1 MCIFEVINHSK
12 TKLMRKTLYIIGLS
26 TFVFSC
32 TSQQNVKKNTYKPKT
47 PVVQPKTAVKTQTPE
62 TPKPKVIS
70 DHGVDFFTTN
80 IADPTKNDNTASYGS
95 IVSAKPAGYKVVKT
109 YFPAVAQN
117 FRQRYLI
124 LHYTAIP
131 DDKSITVLTQQAV
144 SAHYLVNNMGD
155 NEIYQLV
162 DENKRAYHA
171 GVSSWRSDKNLNDTS
186 IGIEIVNAGYSTDAS
201 GKRIFAP
208 FSDEQ
213 IRKVAALTKDIVTR
227 YQIPATNV
235 LAHADIAPTRKQDP
249 GPMFPWKRLYDEYQ
263 LGMWYDEATKQNLFT
278 IAQTD
283 FATRYSE
290 PSFIFLIQTG
300 LQKFGYGVEPSGKW
314 DDATKKTIEAFQYH
328 YRPQNYDGI
337 MDAET
342 WAILQALNQ
351 KYPAK

>member
-1 MCIFEVINHSK
+1 
-12 TKLMRKTLYIIGLS
+12 MRKTLYIIGLS

-32 TSQQNVKKNTYKPKT
+32 TSQKNVKKNTYQPKT
-47 PVVQPKTAVKTQTPE
+47 PVAQPKTVVKTPTPE
-62 TPKPKVIS
+62 APKPKVVS

-109 YFPAVAQN
+109 YFPAMAQN

-124 LHYTAIP
+124 MHYTVLP
-131 DDKSITVLTQQAV
+131 DDKSITVLTQPGV
-144 SAHYLVNNMGD
+144 SAHYLVNNTGD

-171 GVSSWRSDKNLNDTS
+171 GVSSWRADKNLNDTS
-186 IGIEIVNAGYSTDAS
+186 IGIEIVNPGFTTDAT
-201 GKRIFAP
+201 GKRVFVP

-213 IRKVAALTKDIVTR
+213 IRKVAALAKDIVTR

-235 LAHADIAPTRKQDP
+235 IGHADIAPTRKQDP
-249 GPMFPWKRLYDEYQ
+249 GPMFPWKKLYDEYQ
-263 LGMWYDEATKQNLFT
+263 IGMWYDEAAKQNYFDL
-278 IAQTD
+278 AQTELPAKYND
-283 FATRYSE
+283 TT
-290 PSFIFLIQTG
+290 FIFTMQTA
-300 LQKFGYGVEPSGKW
+300 LQKFGYGLDLSGKW

-328 YRPQNYDGI
+328 FRPQNYDGI

-342 WAILQALNQ
+342 WAILQALNL
-351 KYPAK
+351 KYSGK